1 MKEYIKP
8 LSETV
13 KINTEYSILSSSS
26 YPTYRTHSDDYNEL
40 KNELNI
46 IKQQN
51 KELINIINSLKNKP
65 NNNDIEN

>member
-8 LSETV
+8 LSKTV

-51 KELINIINSLKNKP
+51 KELINRLDSLEKHS
-65 NNNDIEN
+65 NNNNIEN